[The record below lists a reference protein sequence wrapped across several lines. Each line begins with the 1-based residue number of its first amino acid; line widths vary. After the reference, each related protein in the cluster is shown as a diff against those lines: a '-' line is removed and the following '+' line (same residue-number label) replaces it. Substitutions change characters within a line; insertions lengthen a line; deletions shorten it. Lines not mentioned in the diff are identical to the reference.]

1 MPQQPPALLAKA
13 ALRRLALDKLEPT
26 PENYARAYAQE
37 AGEPVRGGASTQM
50 PERAQ
55 ASMARLLGLAVP
67 DPQQRQGFAT
77 QLKEGR
83 WDELQ
88 RALEALQQTHGP
100 GAQAEQLAQL
110 IERLMRGLERGGRQ
124 WTLARKKDGVLR
136 VLQSNRSDPQRL
148 TLRLRQLVAS
158 WDSDVS
164 DARVET
170 QPAPLD
176 ELPSTVGL
184 GAATGGAASANEDG
198 EDALDDEDRA
208 GTPTQFFTDEESA
221 QPPADPHAAD
231 DGRPASAEGGRYG
244 SLDTLM
250 GAPSSTG
257 ATGATASAGTGPGLQ
272 SWPEVGTH
280 LNGTVRHALAADD
293 VRAQELIDALGVA
306 HAELVR
312 DGATPERA
320 AQMDALCIRAR
331 RWLDHRNHAFNE
343 LGKLCGELTGSLAD
357 LAEDDSW
364 AQGQCEAMGQTL
376 AQGLTARSVRSVSEL
391 LHSTRERQHSLRE
404 ERSRAR
410 DALKGLINRML
421 QELGE
426 LGQHTD
432 RFSDSVGKY
441 ATVIEQ
447 ADSLESLAGVVREMV
462 EESRSVQSLV
472 QTTQGR
478 LREEHDRAAQ
488 LAERVEQLEGEL
500 RKLSS
505 EVQTDQLTQ
514 IANRR
519 GLIATFE
526 TERAKLERDPKPL
539 ALALLDIDNFK
550 KLNDNLGHAAGD
562 EALKSLAARVSG
574 LLRPGDKVGRW
585 GGEEFVLILPEAP
598 LEEAQAV
605 LLRLQRS
612 LSASLFMHEGRDVFV
627 TFSAGVTLFRAG
639 ETMEQALDR
648 ADEALYEAKRTGK
661 NRACVA

>member
-37 AGEPVRGGASTQM
+37 SGEPARGGAGTQL

-55 ASMARLLGLAVP
+55 ASVARLLGLAVP

-77 QLKEGR
+77 QVREGR

-88 RALEALQQTHGP
+88 RALEGLQQTHGP

-110 IERLMRGLERGGRQ
+110 IERMMRGLERGGRQ

-148 TLRLRQLVAS
+148 TLRLKQLVAS
-158 WDSDVS
+158 WDSDVGDS
-164 DARVET
+164 RVET

-176 ELPSTVGL
+176 ELPSTVGS
-184 GAATGGAASANEDG
+184 GAARAASVAQD
-198 EDALDDEDRA
+198 DDDEDEERA
-208 GTPTQFFTDEESA
+208 GTPTQFFTDEEIA
-221 QPPADPHAAD
+221 QPPAEAGAAAA
-231 DGRPASAEGGRYG
+231 PNAEGGRYG
-244 SLDTLM
+244 TLDTLM
-250 GAPSSTG
+250 GGSTADTA
-257 ATGATASAGTGPGLQ
+257 ATGTSATSDAGLQ
-272 SWPEVGTH
+272 SWQEVGTH
-280 LNGTVRHALAADD
+280 LNGTVRHALRSDD
-293 VRAQELIDALGVA
+293 ARAQELIDELGVA
-306 HAELVR
+306 HAELIR
-312 DGATPERA
+312 DGATPERS

-331 RWLDHRNHAFNE
+331 RWLDHRNHAFTE
-343 LGKLCGELTGSLAD
+343 LGKLCGELTGSLTD

-364 AQGQCEAMGQTL
+364 AQGQCEAMSQTL

-404 ERSRAR
+404 ERGRAR

-472 QTTQGR
+472 QNTQGR
-478 LREEHDRAAQ
+478 LRDEHDRATQ
-488 LAERVEQLEGEL
+488 LAGRVEQLEGEL
-500 RKLSS
+500 RRLSS

-514 IANRR
+514 VANRR

-526 TERAKLERDPKPL
+526 TERAKLDRDPKPL

-562 EALKSLAARVSG
+562 EALKALASRVSG

>member
-26 PENYARAYAQE
+26 PENYARAYALE
-37 AGEPVRGGASTQM
+37 AGETPREAGAL
-50 PERAQ
+50 PERSLPAM
-55 ASMARLLGLAVP
+55 SRLLGLAVP
-67 DPQQRQGFAT
+67 DPQQRQ
-77 QLKEGR
+77 QLAGQLREGR
-83 WDELQ
+83 WDDLQ
-88 RALEALQQTHGP
+88 RALEALQQTHGA
-100 GAQAEQLAQL
+100 GAQAEQMAQL
-110 IERLMRGLERGGRQ
+110 VERLMRGLERGGRQ

-136 VLQSNRSDPQRL
+136 VLSSNRSDVQRL
-148 TLRLRQLVAS
+148 MTRLRQLVAS

-176 ELPSTVGL
+176 
-184 GAATGGAASANEDG
+184 DG
-198 EDALDDEDRA
+198 LDDSDSDSDSRD
-208 GTPTQFFTDEESA
+208 GNTPSQFFTDDEEA
-221 QPPADPHAAD
+221 QPPAAAVVP
-231 DGRPASAEGGRYG
+231 GERYG

-250 GAPSSTG
+250 PAAPTPD
-257 ATGATASAGTGPGLQ
+257 AQAWPDIGTSLK
-272 SWPEVGTH
+272 
-280 LNGTVRHALAADD
+280 GTVQHALGNDD
-293 VRAQELIDALGVA
+293 ARAQALIAELDAA
-306 HAELVR
+306 HAEVVR
-312 DGATPERA
+312 DGASPERA
-320 AQMDALCIRAR
+320 AQMDDICQRAR
-331 RWLDHRNHAFNE
+331 RWLDHRGHAFTE
-343 LGKLCGELTGSLAD
+343 LGKLCGELTQSLAD

-364 AQGQCEAMGQTL
+364 AQGQCEAMNQTL
-376 AQGLTARSVRSVSEL
+376 SQGLTARSVRSVSEL
-391 LHSTRERQHSLRE
+391 LHGTRQRQHSLRE

-432 RFSDSVGKY
+432 RFSGSVGRY
-441 ATVIEQ
+441 AEVIEQ

-472 QTTQGR
+472 QQTQGR
-478 LREEHDRAAQ
+478 LRDEHDRATQ
-488 LAERVEQLEGEL
+488 LAEKVEQLEGEL
-500 RKLSS
+500 RRLSS

-514 IANRR
+514 VANRR

-562 EALKSLAARVSG
+562 EALKSLASRVSG

-612 LSASLFMHEGRDVFV
+612 LSKSLFMHEGRDIFV
-627 TFSAGVTLFRAG
+627 TFSAGVTLYRPG
-639 ETMEQALDR
+639 ETMELALDR

>member
-37 AGEPVRGGASTQM
+37 AGEPARDNGAM

-55 ASMARLLGLAVP
+55 PALARMLGLAVP
-67 DPQQRQGFAT
+67 DPQQRQNLSL
-77 QLKEGR
+77 QLRDGR

-110 IERLMRGLERGGRQ
+110 IEKLMRGLERGGRQ

-148 TLRLRQLVAS
+148 TLRLRQLVTS
-158 WDSDVS
+158 WDGDTS

-176 ELPSTVGL
+176 ELPSTVGT
-184 GAATGGAASANEDG
+184 AGGPAASARVGAPSPAPQD
-198 EDALDDEDRA
+198 DDEDDDDDERT
-208 GTPTQFFTDEESA
+208 GTPTQFFTDEENS
-221 QPPADPHAAD
+221 QPPAEPGSSGAVAIE
-231 DGRPASAEGGRYG
+231 AGRYG

-250 GAPSSTG
+250 GAHGG
-257 ATGATASAGTGPGLQ
+257 AVAETGPGLQ

-280 LNGTVRHALAADD
+280 LNTTVRHALQSDD
-293 VRAQELIDALGVA
+293 ARALELIEELGQA
-306 HAELVR
+306 HAEIIR

-320 AQMDALCIRAR
+320 VQMDALCIRAR
-331 RWLDHRNHAFNE
+331 RWLDHRQHAFSE

-364 AQGQCEAMGQTL
+364 AQGQCEAMTQTL
-376 AQGLTARSVRSVSEL
+376 SQGLTARSVRSVSEL
-391 LHSTRERQHSLRE
+391 LHNTRARQHSLRE
-404 ERSRAR
+404 ERGRAR

-472 QTTQGR
+472 QNTQGR
-478 LREEHDRAAQ
+478 LRDEHDRASQ

-519 GLIATFE
+519 GLIATFD

-627 TFSAGVTLFRAG
+627 TFSAGVTLFRMG

>member
-1 MPQQPPALLAKA
+1 M
-13 ALRRLALDKLEPT
+13 DKLEPT

-37 AGEPVRGGASTQM
+37 SGEPARGGAGTQL

-55 ASMARLLGLAVP
+55 GSVARLLGLAVP
-67 DPQQRQGFAT
+67 DPQQRQGFAM
-77 QLKEGR
+77 QVRDGK

-110 IERLMRGLERGGRQ
+110 IERMMRGLERGGRQ

-148 TLRLRQLVAS
+148 TLRLKQLVAS
-158 WDSDVS
+158 WDSDVGDS
-164 DARVET
+164 RVET

-176 ELPSTVGL
+176 ELPSTVGT
-184 GAATGGAASANEDG
+184 GAARGAAAAQDE
-198 EDALDDEDRA
+198 DDEDDERS
-208 GTPTQFFTDEESA
+208 GTPTQFFTDEEIA
-221 QPPADPHAAD
+221 QPPAEAGAAAA
-231 DGRPASAEGGRYG
+231 PNAEGGRYG

-250 GAPSSTG
+250 GGP
-257 ATGATASAGTGPGLQ
+257 ATAADAAAEPAGPGLL

-280 LNGTVRHALAADD
+280 LNGTVRHALRSDD
-293 VRAQELIDALGVA
+293 ARAQELIDELGVA

-331 RWLDHRNHAFNE
+331 RWLDHRNHAFTE
-343 LGKLCGELTGSLAD
+343 LGKLCGELTGSLTD

-364 AQGQCEAMGQTL
+364 AQGQCEAMSQTL

-404 ERSRAR
+404 ERGRAR

-472 QTTQGR
+472 QNTQGR
-478 LREEHDRAAQ
+478 LRDEHDRATQ
-488 LAERVEQLEGEL
+488 LAGRVEELEGEL
-500 RKLSS
+500 RRLSS

-514 IANRR
+514 VANRR

-562 EALKSLAARVSG
+562 EALKALASRVSG

-627 TFSAGVTLFRAG
+627 TFSAGVTLFRSG